1 MARHEIQQSRLDLNA
16 AVNEVAT
23 LLRVEAERRGVTIE
37 MRLAPRATIVG
48 DRVQIQQ
55 VLINLLLNAMDAVS
69 DVGDDRRTIT
79 MEVEEAEHRIRI
91 TIRDRGRGIGPE
103 ELPRVF
109 DSFYSTKHAGM
120 GLGLSIARTIV
131 EAHGG
136 RIWAESLEGDGA
148 AFFVEL
154 PSIDRAGEGTR
165 TEAAS

>member
-1 MARHEIQQSRLDLNA
+1 MDLNA

-37 MRLAPRATIVG
+37 MRLAPSAMIVG

-69 DVGDDRRTIT
+69 DEGEDRRTINVA
-79 MEVEEAEHRIRI
+79 VEDAEQLVRI
-91 TIRDRGRGIGPE
+91 TVRDRGRGIGPE

-109 DSFYSTKHAGM
+109 DSFYSTKHSGM
-120 GLGLSIARTIV
+120 GIGLSISRTIV
-131 EAHGG
+131 EGHRG
-136 RIWAESLEGDGA
+136 RIWVESRAGEGT

-154 PSIDRAGEGTR
+154 PSIDRRHRKRAH
-165 TEAAS
+165 